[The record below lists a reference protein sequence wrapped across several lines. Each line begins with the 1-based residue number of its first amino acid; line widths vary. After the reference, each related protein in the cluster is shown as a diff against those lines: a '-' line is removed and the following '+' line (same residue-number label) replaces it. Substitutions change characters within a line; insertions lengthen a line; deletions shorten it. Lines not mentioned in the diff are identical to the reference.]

1 MVKNCVYKEMARPK
15 GKLVVGTEFLCK
27 IKIER
32 DGEVETYKYRL
43 VAQGFWQVEEVHH
56 TDKYSPTPAAA
67 LIQMLLATTAAKDG
81 EMRHFDA
88 EQEFLK
94 ADIGEEVYIEIP
106 GEYPDFPG
114 AVGLLKAVYWLVQVR
129 RCRNIKFCDDSMA
142 IGFEQSKS
150 DLRVFRK
157 VADEEVEMVVVVHV
171 GDILAH
177 AKDQATMET
186 FAAELGRK
194 FKLKDMGLKPQ
205 SARIEVRSTLVSEVG
220 DGDVWRPEG
229 KQGINVVGGNPLKSG

>member
-1 MVKNCVYKEMARPK
+1 
-15 GKLVVGTEFLCK
+15 
-27 IKIER
+27 
-32 DGEVETYKYRL
+32 
-43 VAQGFWQVEEVHH
+43 
-56 TDKYSPTPAAA
+56 
-67 LIQMLLATTAAKDG
+67 MLLATTAAKDG
-81 EMRHFDA
+81 EMRNFDA

-94 ADIGEEVYIEIP
+94 PDIGEEVYIEIP

-129 RCRNIKFCDDSMA
+129 RCQNIKFCNDSMA

-150 DLRVFRK
+150 DLRVFCK
-157 VADEEVEMVVVVHV
+157 VADEEVEIVVVVQV

-194 FKLKDMGLKPQ
+194 FKLKDMHLKPQ
-205 SARIEVRSTLVSEVG
+205 SARIEVRPTLVSEVG

-229 KQGINVVGGNPLKSG
+229 KHGINVVGGNPLKSG